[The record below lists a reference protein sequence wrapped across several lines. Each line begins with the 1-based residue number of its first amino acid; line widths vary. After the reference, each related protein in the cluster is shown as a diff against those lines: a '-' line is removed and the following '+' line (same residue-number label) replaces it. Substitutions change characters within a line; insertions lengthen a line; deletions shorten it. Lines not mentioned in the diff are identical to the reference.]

1 MTIAER
7 KAREAHDRENPWR
20 PMHEAREG
28 VVCNL
33 MFNDMAGHHPIEERT
48 YFLDIDG
55 HWYCI
60 EEPDALWSKPI
71 SWRPAYVQLKPTK
84 KSEIKRRYVNR
95 HGSLPW

>member
-20 PMHEAREG
+20 PMSEAREG
-28 VVCNL
+28 IVCNL

-48 YFLDIDG
+48 YFLDMDG

-60 EEPDALWSKPI
+60 EEPDPLWSKPI
-71 SWRPAYVQLKPTK
+71 SWRPAYVHLRPTK

-95 HGSLPW
+95 NGGLPW